1 MPDWEAWSRDPDRLS
16 RQLNTSV
23 AHPARRYDYWL
34 GGKDNFPADREAGDA
49 VAAAFPSVRVGVIEN
64 RRFLCRAVRFLAE
77 EVGIRQFLDI
87 GTGIPTSPNVHEVA
101 QSIAPESHVV
111 YVDNDPIV
119 LVHARALL
127 TSSPEGATAYIDADL
142 REPDKIIGH
151 PELLGALDLQQPV
164 ALMLVAILHF
174 IVDAD
179 DPYGIVA
186 RLVEALPSGSYMV
199 VSHVTNDL
207 MPPGVFERID
217 AANVAGGIPFRF
229 RTRDEFARFFEG
241 LELVP
246 PGIGGAGA
254 SGDRVD
260 LRMARRGRGR
270 APPVRRGHG
279 HLRRRRQAP
288 LSGPAPRSALQPLS
302 RVGRTGT
309 PAGWRRCVRTARRT

>member
-16 RQLNTSV
+16 RQINTSV

-49 VAAAFPSVRVGVIEN
+49 VAVAFPSVRVGVIEN

-186 RLVEALPSGSYMV
+186 RLVEALPSGSCMV

-207 MPPGVFERID
+207 MPPEVFERID

-246 PGIGGAGA
+246 PGIGSISEWRAEGEVEPRPSAADTATYGA
-254 SGDRVD
+254 V
-260 LRMARRGRGR
+260 ARL
-270 APPVRRGHG
+270 P
-279 HLRRRRQAP
+279 
-288 LSGPAPRSALQPLS
+288 
-302 RVGRTGT
+302 
-309 PAGWRRCVRTARRT
+309 